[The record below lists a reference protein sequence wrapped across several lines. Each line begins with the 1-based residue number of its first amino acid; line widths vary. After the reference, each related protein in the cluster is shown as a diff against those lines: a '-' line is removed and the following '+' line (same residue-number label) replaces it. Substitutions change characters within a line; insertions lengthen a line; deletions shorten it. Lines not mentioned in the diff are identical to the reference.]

1 LEGEHL
7 MAGPRLSFPRLQRR
21 PSGERAPLP
30 LSSAAE
36 AIRANLAERC
46 HQLAELDPR
55 SLDLAAMVLA
65 LLHEGC
71 RGRMTELRG
80 THSPEY
86 RRRQLL
92 GRDGLQVEGL
102 CYLAIHAPEAVAAAL
117 RPLAAEVDHR
127 LEPLEP
133 DETAGVPVALAHVAR
148 EFGEAT
154 GGIIA
159 RLQDGLTGEEA
170 VECDALVHELK
181 QALALLEA
189 ALHNEA
195 MGERTR

>member
-1 LEGEHL
+1 

-21 PSGERAPLP
+21 PSGEWAPLP

-55 SLDLAAMVLA
+55 SLDLGAMVLA
-65 LLHEGC
+65 VLHEGC

-80 THSPEY
+80 TSVPEH

-92 GRDGLQVEGL
+92 GRDGLQIEGL
-102 CYLAIHAPEAVAAAL
+102 CYLAIHAPDAVATAL
-117 RPLAAEVDHR
+117 EPLAAEVGHR

-133 DETAGVPVALAHVAR
+133 DVAASVGVELAHLVRAA
-148 EFGEAT
+148 GEV
-154 GGIIA
+154 IA
-159 RLQDGLTGEEA
+159 GLTERLENGLTPEEA
-170 VECDALVHELK
+170 CEADALVHELK
-181 QALALLEA
+181 TEIAKLEA
-189 ALHNEA
+189 AVHTVA
-195 MGERTR
+195 FVERRR

>member
-1 LEGEHL
+1 

-21 PSGERAPLP
+21 LSGERAPLP
-30 LSSAAE
+30 LSTAAE
-36 AIRANLAERC
+36 AIRENLADRC
-46 HQLAELDPR
+46 HQLTELDPR

-65 LLHEGC
+65 VLHEGC

-80 THSPEY
+80 TSVPEH

-102 CYLAIHAPEAVAAAL
+102 CYLAIHAPDAVAAAL
-117 RPLAAEVDHR
+117 EPLVAEVGHR

-133 DETAGVPVALAHVAR
+133 DETVGVSVALAHMAR
-148 EFGEAT
+148 EFGETT

-170 VECDALVHELK
+170 CECDGLLHELK
-181 QALALLEA
+181 QALAELEA
-189 ALHNEA
+189 ALHDQA
-195 MGERTR
+195 MGGRR